1 MIFFLDE
8 PQIVASKATKKAA
21 ELVAEEQKTL
31 ASRYIPYKKHVGAEE
46 QEEWKKR
53 AGMLYCMR
61 KKRDGLIDLLTEADI
76 AEAGVVV
83 DNPMIGK
90 LPTREE
96 VEDELEQLLMSM

>member
-1 MIFFLDE
+1 
-8 PQIVASKATKKAA
+8 
-21 ELVAEEQKTL
+21 
-31 ASRYIPYKKHVGAEE
+31 
-46 QEEWKKR
+46 
-53 AGMLYCMR
+53 MR